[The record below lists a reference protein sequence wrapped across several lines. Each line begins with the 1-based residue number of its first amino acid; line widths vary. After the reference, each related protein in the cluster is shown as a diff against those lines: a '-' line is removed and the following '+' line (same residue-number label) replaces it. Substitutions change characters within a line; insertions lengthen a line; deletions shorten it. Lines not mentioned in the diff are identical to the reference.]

1 MASAKK
7 YLFLIPLTLITIH
20 AFLMNGHYYVYQYL
34 TVGTYLDP
42 IVAKA
47 DPSLLKDSL
56 YVHAVNRTGVRLC
69 IIGDLFPSIYQH
81 FDFETF
87 AIVQE
92 IASLFFML
100 VGIFAL
106 TKVISKSSPAGYV
119 ATLLYTAALNNWTL
133 GSPSPYLNFFHHS
146 LPYTYPLMVWSM
158 VFFFQ
163 KRYPIA
169 LMVTG
174 ISWNFHPMCTVF
186 LLFAYFTYSLFNRK
200 EFTTKKV
207 LSSIAAFVIPA
218 FPTLIKIPNYLS
230 AGTSYDLIWLTVAR
244 WTAWFTCFPSMWPL
258 SWIIR
263 AGLFL
268 LFFIISLFFLPD
280 NKMRKG
286 ILMFIVSVGIMCL
299 LGTIF
304 ADLYPIPFIIKL
316 SLWRSTVI
324 YLFLALPCIAYL
336 LITMFN
342 RSILL
347 RFLAIAI
354 MILLTGYLQCFKLY
368 YLPVFI
374 CFLLVFVYENR
385 LVISFPSLQGRF
397 SLLFIASLF
406 AVFLYQA
413 LFDLG
418 SMRLLVFFSFMIIF
432 LQCWRFLELYRRNVI
447 TNFLVLTI
455 LFVVLFDLGIL
466 YHRGGP
472 AIYYHGRIRAKLD
485 SWADIQMFA
494 KKHSAKDD
502 IFIIPPYLNDF
513 GVYSQ
518 RATLGDWAEGSN
530 GIYLDQQFNHDWY
543 SRMRDIGWIKL
554 HGAEEGYNNLTT
566 EEIQRAAQKH
576 VAKFVVTEKPKTF
589 ELRKLYENERFI
601 LYEVL

>member
-1 MASAKK
+1 
-7 YLFLIPLTLITIH
+7 
-20 AFLMNGHYYVYQYL
+20 
-34 TVGTYLDP
+34 
-42 IVAKA
+42 
-47 DPSLLKDSL
+47 
-56 YVHAVNRTGVRLC
+56 
-69 IIGDLFPSIYQH
+69 
-81 FDFETF
+81 
-87 AIVQE
+87 
-92 IASLFFML
+92 ML
-100 VGIFAL
+100 AGIFAL

-119 ATLLYTAALNNWTL
+119 ATLLYTAELNNWTL

-169 LMVTG
+169 LMVAG

-207 LSSIAAFVIPA
+207 LSCIAAFVIPA

-316 SLWRSTVI
+316 SLWRSTII

-354 MILLTGYLQCFKLY
+354 MILLTGYLQCTTSLSSSVSSW
-368 YLPVFI
+368 YLSMKTVWSSVSLLCKAGFLSCLLPH
-374 CFLLVFVYENR
+374 FLL
-385 LVISFPSLQGRF
+385 
-397 SLLFIASLF
+397 
-406 AVFLYQA
+406 
-413 LFDLG
+413 
-418 SMRLLVFFSFMIIF
+418 FFSI
-432 LQCWRFLELYRRNVI
+432 RHY
-447 TNFLVLTI
+447 LT
-455 LFVVLFDLGIL
+455 
-466 YHRGGP
+466 
-472 AIYYHGRIRAKLD
+472 
-485 SWADIQMFA
+485 W
-494 KKHSAKDD
+494 
-502 IFIIPPYLNDF
+502 
-513 GVYSQ
+513 GV
-518 RATLGDWAEGSN
+518 
-530 GIYLDQQFNHDWY
+530 
-543 SRMRDIGWIKL
+543 
-554 HGAEEGYNNLTT
+554 
-566 EEIQRAAQKH
+566 
-576 VAKFVVTEKPKTF
+576 
-589 ELRKLYENERFI
+589 
-601 LYEVL
+601 